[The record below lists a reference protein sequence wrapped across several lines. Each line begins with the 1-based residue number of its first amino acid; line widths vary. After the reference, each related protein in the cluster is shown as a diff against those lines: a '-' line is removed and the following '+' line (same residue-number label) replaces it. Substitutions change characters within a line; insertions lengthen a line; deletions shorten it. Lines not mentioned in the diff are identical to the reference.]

1 MSDVLSDVLEDVPLD
16 NTVLVAVIGALGSAL
31 GSIVGIIASSN
42 LTQYRLGQLE
52 EKVDK
57 HNNVVERMTVAEGK
71 ISELQH
77 EVSDLKKYHQP

>member
-1 MSDVLSDVLEDVPLD
+1 MD
-16 NTVLVAVIGALGSAL
+16 NTIIVAVIGAFGSAL
-31 GSIVGIIASSN
+31 GSIIGIIASSN

-57 HNNVVERMTVAEGK
+57 HNNVVERMTVAEGQ

-77 EVSDLKKYHQP
+77 EVNDLKKYHLP